1 MRPPSF
7 LPLPRLPSLMARL
20 RRGGLTPRGSDSAVL
35 ADAGVDR
42 QGWVARRGT
51 AAVAFSGFERLK
63 ALKGLKG
70 FKRCIGVMGSTA
82 LTAFTVLLTL
92 TAGPARA
99 QDRPASLGGIYTCV
113 TQDGRKL
120 TSDRPIPECA
130 SREQR
135 LLNTDGSTRRM
146 VPPAMSPEEQAAAE
160 ARKRQLDNEKA
171 LQQDA
176 IRRDRNLLQ
185 RYKDEAAHQR
195 AREAALDDIRKAMQ
209 LSEQR
214 LKDLAAER
222 KPLTEET
229 EFYKGKRLPFKL
241 QHQLD
246 TNEAAAAA
254 QRESIENQRA
264 EIVRLNR
271 IFDDEL
277 ARLRRMWAGQPPGM
291 PDKQA
296 SPKTAPTVP
305 PSGSAS
311 R

>member
-20 RRGGLTPRGSDSAVL
+20 RRCGLIPRGLDGIVL
-35 ADAGVDR
+35 ADAGVGR
-42 QGWVARRGT
+42 QGGAAGRGT
-51 AAVAFSGFERLK
+51 AVMPLAVF
-63 ALKGLKG
+63 
-70 FKRCIGVMGSTA
+70 MP
-82 LTAFTVLLTL
+82 LTAVTAVTAITMTL
-92 TAGPARA
+92 TALPVHA
-99 QDRPASLGGIYTCV
+99 QDKSTTIGGIYTCV

-214 LKDLAAER
+214 LKDLSAER
-222 KPLTEET
+222 KPLMEET

-291 PDKQA
+291 PDKPVA
-296 SPKTAPTVP
+296 TKVAPTVP
-305 PSGSAS
+305 PSGPAS

>member
-1 MRPPSF
+1 MAVCTKAIAKANAAAPS
-7 LPLPRLPSLMARL
+7 SA
-20 RRGGLTPRGSDSAVL
+20 AVL
-35 ADAGVDR
+35 VL
-42 QGWVARRGT
+42 
-51 AAVAFSGFERLK
+51 AVA
-63 ALKGLKG
+63 GL
-70 FKRCIGVMGSTA
+70 CTA
-82 LTAFTVLLTL
+82 LS
-92 TAGPARA
+92 ARA
-99 QDRPASLGGIYTCV
+99 QNKPTLSGIYTCV

-130 SREQR
+130 NREQR
-135 LLNTDGSTRRM
+135 LLNADGSTRRM

-160 ARKRQLDNEKA
+160 ARKRQQDNEKA

-176 IRRDRNLLQ
+176 IRRDRNLLL

-214 LKDLAAER
+214 LKDLSAER
-222 KPLTEET
+222 KPLMEET

-264 EIVRLNR
+264 EMVRLNR

-296 SPKTAPTVP
+296 LPQAASPMVP
-305 PSGSAS
+305 PAGPAS

>member
-1 MRPPSF
+1 
-7 LPLPRLPSLMARL
+7 MA
-20 RRGGLTPRGSDSAVL
+20 GL
-35 ADAGVDR
+35 
-42 QGWVARRGT
+42 WT
-51 AAVAFSGFERLK
+51 AAP
-63 ALKGLKG
+63 ALAQSKGPS
-70 FKRCIGVMGSTA
+70 IS
-82 LTAFTVLLTL
+82 
-92 TAGPARA
+92 
-99 QDRPASLGGIYTCV
+99 GIYTCV

-130 SREQR
+130 NREQR

-160 ARKRQLDNEKA
+160 ARKRQQDNELA
-171 LQQDA
+171 LRQDA

-185 RYKDEAAHQR
+185 RYKDEASHQR

-214 LKDLAAER
+214 LKDLSAER
-222 KPLTEET
+222 KPLQEET

-264 EIVRLNR
+264 EMVRLNR

-277 ARLRRMWAGQPPGM
+277 GRLRRMWAGQPPGL
-291 PDKQA
+291 PDKPAPSTATSSA
-296 SPKTAPTVP
+296 SPTVP
-305 PSGSAS
+305 PSGPAS

>member
-1 MRPPSF
+1 MRPPLF
-7 LPLPRLPSLMARL
+7 LPLPRLPALMARVR
-20 RRGGLTPRGSDSAVL
+20 RRGLIRLGP
-35 ADAGVDR
+35 DAGGWAEAGAGR
-42 QGWVARRGT
+42 QGMAVGAGAKAKLKPEVQAAAPWAAAAPWIVQLL
-51 AAVAFSGFERLK
+51 AVA
-63 ALKGLKG
+63 GL
-70 FKRCIGVMGSTA
+70 CTA
-82 LTAFTVLLTL
+82 L
-92 TAGPARA
+92 PARA
-99 QDRPASLGGIYTCV
+99 QNKPTLSGIYTCV

-130 SREQR
+130 NREQR

-160 ARKRQLDNEKA
+160 ARKRQQDNEKA

-176 IRRDRNLLQ
+176 IRRDRNLLL
-185 RYKDEAAHQR
+185 RYKDEASHQR

-214 LKDLAAER
+214 LKDLSAER
-222 KPLTEET
+222 KPLLDET

-264 EIVRLNR
+264 EMVRLNR

-277 ARLRRMWAGQPPGM
+277 SRLRRMWAGQPPGM
-291 PDKQA
+291 PDKPTS
-296 SPKTAPTVP
+296 SPMSSPTVP
-305 PSGSAS
+305 PTGPAS